1 VVAAAAAPAPA
12 SPCPQEMGIRLLGGR
27 HWMNLLDE
35 ILKSDPVPRER
46 AAQEE
51 ELAHQQEEEPGVPYA
66 GRQFEL
72 SC

>member
-1 VVAAAAAPAPA
+1 
-12 SPCPQEMGIRLLGGR
+12 
-27 HWMNLLDE
+27 MNLLDE
-35 ILKSDPVPRER
+35 ILNSDPVPRER

-66 GRQFEL
+66 LWQRGAGRQFEL

>member
-1 VVAAAAAPAPA
+1 
-12 SPCPQEMGIRLLGGR
+12 MGIRLLGGR

-35 ILKSDPVPRER
+35 ILNSDPVPRER

>member
-1 VVAAAAAPAPA
+1 
-12 SPCPQEMGIRLLGGR
+12 MGIRLLGGR

-66 GRQFEL
+66 LWQRGAGRQFEL